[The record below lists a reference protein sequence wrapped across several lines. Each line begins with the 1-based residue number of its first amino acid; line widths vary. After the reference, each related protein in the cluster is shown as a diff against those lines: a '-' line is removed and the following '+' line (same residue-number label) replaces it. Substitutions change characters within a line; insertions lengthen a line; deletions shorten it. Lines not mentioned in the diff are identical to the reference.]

1 MADEASTPAQR
12 RREATAAKLQGAFE
26 RMLESPAHRLT
37 VAALARE
44 AGIGRNAIYANHR
57 DYLEALASLQAAR
70 LAVAPPEPPQH
81 HRRDQEEAIARLVEE
96 RRQLA
101 SQNAGLLKRTLDAE
115 ARAERLESENA
126 RLLRE
131 LAKLRRPVILP
142 PKTSPETP

>member
-1 MADEASTPAQR
+1 MADEPSSPARR
-12 RREATAAKLQGAFE
+12 RREDTAAKLQGAFE
-26 RMLESPAHRLT
+26 RLLDVPAHRLT

-44 AGIGRNAIYANHR
+44 AGVGRNAIYANHR
-57 DYLEALASLQAAR
+57 DYLEALASLQATR
-70 LAVAPPEPPQH
+70 LAVATPEPPQD
-81 HRRDQEEAIARLVEE
+81 HRRDQAATITRLVEE

-131 LAKLRRPVILP
+131 LAKLRRPAVLQ
-142 PKTSPETP
+142 PKSGPETS